1 MLLNL
6 LKLSLLDGSSNAR
19 LWDPLRG
26 WIASKTQ
33 MVNLGCGEVG
43 LVSPI
48 LVKNVVTEKQK
59 SE

>member
-6 LKLSLLDGSSNAR
+6 HKLSLLDGSSNVR

-33 MVNLGCGEVG
+33 MVNLGCGEPG
-43 LVSPI
+43 LVSPS
-48 LVKNVVTEKQK
+48 LKGAKRF
-59 SE
+59 